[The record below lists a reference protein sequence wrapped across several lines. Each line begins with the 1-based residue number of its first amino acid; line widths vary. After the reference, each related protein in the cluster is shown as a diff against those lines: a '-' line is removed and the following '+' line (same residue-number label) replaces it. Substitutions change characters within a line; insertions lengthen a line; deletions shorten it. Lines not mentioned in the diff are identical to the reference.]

1 MTSDQ
6 SDAVYLTTRKHS
18 QQTDIHARS
27 GIRTRHPSKGAAAD
41 LRLRPRGHWDHRFAT
56 LLIEISIGATKI
68 STALFTIKAVL
79 WTKQKACSDQTALT
93 VHY

>member
-1 MTSDQ
+1 
-6 SDAVYLTTRKHS
+6 
-18 QQTDIHARS
+18 
-27 GIRTRHPSKGAAAD
+27 
-41 LRLRPRGHWDHRFAT
+41 
-56 LLIEISIGATKI
+56 LIEISIGATKI